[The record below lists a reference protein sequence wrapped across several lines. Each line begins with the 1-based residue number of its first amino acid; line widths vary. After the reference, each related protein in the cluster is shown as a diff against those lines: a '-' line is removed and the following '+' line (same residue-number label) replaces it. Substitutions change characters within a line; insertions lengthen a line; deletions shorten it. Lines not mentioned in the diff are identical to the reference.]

1 VNRYS
6 KEPDLLEQFQ
16 DVVSSVVGNEV
27 ERAMGIMIAV

>member
-16 DVVSSVVGNEV
+16 DVVSSVVGKEV